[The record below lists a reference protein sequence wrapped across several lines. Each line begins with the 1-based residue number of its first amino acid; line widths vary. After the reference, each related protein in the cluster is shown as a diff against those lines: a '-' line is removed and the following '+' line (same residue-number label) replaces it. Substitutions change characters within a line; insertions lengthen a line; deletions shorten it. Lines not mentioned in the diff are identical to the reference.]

1 MKKYNFK
8 KLVISGGGIKGLAI
22 CGVLEWIEENTK
34 ILDNIK
40 EIYGCSIGAYIGFF
54 IGLGIKSHQIAAIFE
69 QIDLSNLQEFDMN
82 LFINEFGFDKGNKF
96 MNLLKATIKIQG
108 HNPNITFS
116 EYQEIS
122 KYKLFIC
129 GSNIN
134 TSKAVYFSVD
144 SHPDMEICTAL
155 RISGGYPIAFT
166 PINIDGDLYADGAI
180 ICPLPCDLIKKKDK
194 KYTLAIVNH
203 RSIPRYESNTF
214 NTYLMSVISC
224 IIDSLTDKNVKSMK
238 YKIELRYP
246 VHSLNFSISN
256 DEKLKMIEYGKE
268 CAKKYLDDIGEL

>member
-1 MKKYNFK
+1 MKKPNFL

-54 IGLGIKSHQIAAIFE
+54 IGLGMKSHQIAVIFE
-69 QIDLSNLQEFDMN
+69 QINFANFQEFDIN
-82 LFINEFGFDKGNKF
+82 LFINDFGFDKGNKF

-108 HNPNITFS
+108 YNPNITFS
-116 EYQEIS
+116 EYQKIS

-134 TSKAVYFSVD
+134 TSKAVYFSID
-144 SHPDMEICTAL
+144 NYPDMEICTAL

-203 RSIPRYESNTF
+203 RSIPRYESNTI

-224 IIDSLTDKNVKSMK
+224 IIDSLTDKNIKSMK
-238 YKIELRYP
+238 YIIKLKYP
-246 VHSLNFSISN
+246 VHSMNFNI
-256 DEKLKMIEYGKE
+256 DKEEKLKMIEYGKE
-268 CAKKYLDDIGEL
+268 CAEKYLDDIGYI